1 MAVHALTNSRW
12 GFESKCFVCEPS
24 NEWGLQIP
32 FTHDDVDGVVR
43 ATFELDHRFSGAP
56 NYVHGGL
63 VLTVLDEAMAWATIA
78 LAGSFALTR
87 TTTAS
92 FLRPVR
98 VGEPCRVEAKVVG
111 ETEGGDLEVTGVV
124 RNARGQPC
132 AEARAVFV
140 PMSAAQASS
149 AIGEVAGDDAG
160 YVQG

>member
-1 MAVHALTNSRW
+1 MTLHRLDNARW
-12 GFESKCFVCEPS
+12 GFESSCFVCAPG
-24 NEWGLQIP
+24 NDRGLRIP
-32 FTHDDVDGVVR
+32 FFHDDEAGLVTAEYR
-43 ATFELDHRFSGAP
+43 LDAAFSGP
-56 NYVHGGL
+56 PSYVHGGVTL
-63 VLTVLDEAMAWATIA
+63 AVLDEAMAWATIA